1 MLGYSYTNV
10 FAQCEIAL
18 YNRAVKLVERIPE
31 TVHDKPLRCHEV
43 TRAVATVL
51 KLPYT
56 DGKFGSVEHSWCWTS
71 TALDG
76 EYPGNIL
83 DVYCVGRLPM
93 VQLIG
98 YGIPGVEFI
107 SSRSLYSCY
116 PFPRKDIRSTVVDTI
131 LYLIGKES

>member
-1 MLGYSYTNV
+1 MLGYSYTSV

-31 TVHDKPLRCHEV
+31 TVHGKSLRCHEV

-51 KLPYT
+51 GLPFT

-71 TALDG
+71 TECDG

-83 DVYCVGRLPM
+83 DVYCIGRLPV

-107 SSRSLYSCY
+107 SNRSLYSCY
-116 PFPRKDIRSTVVDTI
+116 PFPRRDIRSTVVDTI
-131 LYLIGKES
+131 LYLIGKEG